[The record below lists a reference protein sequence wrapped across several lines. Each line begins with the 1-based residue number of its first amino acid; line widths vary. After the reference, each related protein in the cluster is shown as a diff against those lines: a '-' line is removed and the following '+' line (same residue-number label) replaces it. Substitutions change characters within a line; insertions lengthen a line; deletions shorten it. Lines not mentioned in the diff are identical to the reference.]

1 LASRLDI
8 VRPDAHPGRGPAR
21 ASTRCAVGVDVG
33 GTTIKAGLV
42 VPASGRILHAVT
54 VPTGTTHGA
63 EHALGQLLAAV
74 RLVVDHPAAARRL
87 PLLGVAV
94 PELVTSDGRIASDAS
109 LAWTTA
115 QLQRHLDH
123 GRSRIYSDVQ
133 AAAYAEGRFGAGRRE
148 AAFLYISVG
157 TGISCSL
164 VIAGR
169 PFQGAHGYAIA
180 FASGRSG
187 TPAAGLGETL
197 ESRAG
202 GAAIFLRA
210 REQGLDVVDGA
221 ALGRLALRRGPAQRL
236 IDSAANELA
245 MNVAILV
252 NALDPSALIL
262 GGGLGSAPGR
272 YFKTFAKS
280 LPRYRYAPRG
290 ARLKI
295 LQAKLGPQA
304 GIVGA
309 ACWAAADAMS

>member
-1 LASRLDI
+1 MGC
-8 VRPDAHPGRGPAR
+8 V
-21 ASTRCAVGVDVG
+21 VGVDVG

-42 VPASGRILHAVT
+42 VPSSGRILHTVT

-63 EHALGQLLAAV
+63 VHALRQLLAAV
-74 RLVVDHPAAARRL
+74 SLVIDHPAAARRV

-123 GRSRIYSDVQ
+123 GRSRIYSDVH

-148 AAFLYISVG
+148 AVFLYISVG

-169 PFQGAHGYAIA
+169 PFQGAHGFAIA
-180 FASGRSG
+180 FASGPSG
-187 TPAAGLGETL
+187 APRAGLGETL

-202 GAAIFLRA
+202 GAAIFRRA
-210 REQGLDVVDGA
+210 REQGIEVEDGA
-221 ALGRLALRRGPAQRL
+221 ALGKLAQRRGPARRL
-236 IDSAANELA
+236 IDSAADELA
-245 MNVAILV
+245 MHVAILV

-262 GGGLGSAPGR
+262 GGGLGSDPGR
-272 YFKTFAKS
+272 FFETFAKS
-280 LPRYRYAPRG
+280 LPRYRYTPRG
-290 ARLKI
+290 VRLKI

-304 GIVGA
+304 GMVGA
-309 ACWAAADAMS
+309 ACWAAADETS